1 MAVLLILIHLHK
13 VLIYSIIFLISSI
26 ELWGSSAWIMN
37 PSMPFPVSVSS
48 LPKEAR
54 EEEMLIRNPLI
65 ILEQD
70 SLLSEKMEKASRRPI
85 N

>member
-1 MAVLLILIHLHK
+1 MI
-13 VLIYSIIFLISSI
+13 
-26 ELWGSSAWIMN
+26 
-37 PSMPFPVSVSS
+37 SMPFPVSVSS

>member
-1 MAVLLILIHLHK
+1 
-13 VLIYSIIFLISSI
+13 
-26 ELWGSSAWIMN
+26 MN

-48 LPKEAR
+48 LLREA
-54 EEEMLIRNPLI
+54 EQEEMLIRNPLI

-70 SLLSEKMEKASRRPI
+70 SLLSEKVEKASRRPI

>member
-1 MAVLLILIHLHK
+1 MNNESLHAFSS
-13 VLIYSIIFLISSI
+13 VCVISA
-26 ELWGSSAWIMN
+26 EGSRA
-37 PSMPFPVSVSS
+37 
-48 LPKEAR
+48 
-54 EEEMLIRNPLI
+54 EEMLIRNPLI

>member
-1 MAVLLILIHLHK
+1 
-13 VLIYSIIFLISSI
+13 
-26 ELWGSSAWIMN
+26 MN

-48 LPKEAR
+48 LPREAR